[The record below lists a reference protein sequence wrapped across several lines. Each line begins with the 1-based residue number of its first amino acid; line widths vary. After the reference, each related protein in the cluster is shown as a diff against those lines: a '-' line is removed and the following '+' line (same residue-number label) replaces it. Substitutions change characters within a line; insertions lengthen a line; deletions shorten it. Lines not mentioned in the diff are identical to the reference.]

1 MMTDMFVF
9 LTITS
14 LTFRGAPAKLRPVKA
29 CWQTVLVAG
38 LALILANP
46 VCVCRAE
53 SMPSA
58 EDAPDSQGSCCSKR
72 TEPSGGASEPYVPTP
87 CECEA
92 GVDAGIAQVKVD
104 FSIANAT
111 LQRNV
116 RLEVQPVFTFAPL
129 ASSLPAAEFR
139 RPPLRHLHSVYRL

>member
-29 CWQTVLVAG
+29 CWQAVLVAG

-58 EDAPDSQGSCCSKR
+58 EGAPDSQGSCCSKR
-72 TEPSGGASEPYVPTP
+72 TEPSGDDSEPFVPAP
-87 CECEA
+87 CECESGA
-92 GVDAGIAQVKVD
+92 GVGLVQVKVD
-104 FSIANAT
+104 LSIPNAVVH
-111 LQRNV
+111 RNAS
-116 RLEVQPVFTFAPL
+116 LDVQPVFTFAPL